1 MNVKQLFNI
10 EGKVA
15 LITGGSRGLGLQ
27 IAEGLGEMGCKVA
40 ITARKVEE
48 LEKAKAYLQD
58 QGIDVLTIQGNLADF
73 DRIPDLVTQVENH
86 FGTIDILVN
95 NAGASWGAPAVD
107 YPDEAWHKLMD
118 LNVNAMFFLCREV
131 ARRIMIPKQAGKIIN
146 VASVAGLRG
155 TSKGV
160 TTVAYNTSKAAA
172 VNLTRTLACEWGPH
186 NLNINAICP
195 GFFSSK
201 MADVLIDRLGDKLL
215 DKIPLGR
222 IGGPDDLKGL
232 AVFLASEASRHITGQ
247 AIAIDGGAIV
257 SG

>member
-1 MNVKQLFNI
+1 MNVKQLFALD
-10 EGKVA
+10 GKIA

-40 ITARKVEE
+40 ITARKIEE
-48 LEKAKAYLQD
+48 LEKAKSYLEN
-58 QGIDVLTIQGNLADF
+58 QGIDVLAIQGNLADF
-73 DRIPDLVTQVENH
+73 DSIPELVTQVENH

-95 NAGASWGAPAVD
+95 NAGASWGAPAVE

-118 LNVNAMFFLCREV
+118 LNVNAMFFLSREV

-155 TSKGV
+155 TGKGV

-172 VNLTRTLACEWGPH
+172 INLTRTLACEWGPH

-201 MADVLIDRLGDKLL
+201 MADVLIERLGEKLL